1 MKRIYVVFLICIIL
15 SFSLC
20 GCRKRDKEY
29 LMVCEK
35 NKESTYGE
43 VNRIVELY
51 FVNDELLLKNIIEE
65 GIYDVDNHEK
75 VIEEINNDYVKYSAY
90 EGVNYLGNT
99 INNSSFTKQLTIN
112 LGTMN
117 DSLLEFFDAEAISKK
132 NKVSY
137 SYEYSQLKE
146 SGYGCNL
153 NEVDINDTIIVKS
166 IKITPLERFEGIMFN
181 ENGEKDI
188 YTGFQIELTTEP
200 YNVESWEGDHNPA
213 IIVWHDRKLYEEVFN
228 VGVIDDRELG
238 RVSLGK
244 VGYTSMNSTGRG
256 AEETIND
263 IDTIG
268 LMISFDEL
276 KEYTERLDE
285 VLITVVYNNK
295 TMRSQKVKVTK

>member
-1 MKRIYVVFLICIIL
+1 MKKRSIIFIVCIIL
-15 SFSLC
+15 MNSLS
-20 GCRKRDKEY
+20 GCIMKDKQY

-35 NKESTYGE
+35 NEESIYGE

-51 FVNDELLLKNIIEE
+51 FVNDELLLKNIIEK

-112 LGTMN
+112 LGNMN
-117 DSLLEFFDAEAISKK
+117 DSLLEFFDAETISKK

-137 SYEYSQLKE
+137 SYEYNQLKE
-146 SGYGCNL
+146 TGYACKL
-153 NEVDINDTIIVKS
+153 EDVDVNDTIIVKS

-200 YNVESWEGDHNPA
+200 YNVESWEGDHNPV

-228 VGVIDDRELG
+228 VGMIDDRELG

-256 AEETIND
+256 AEEIIND
-263 IDTIG
+263 IDTIEFTI
-268 LMISFDEL
+268 LFDEL

-285 VLITVVYNNK
+285 VLITVVYNSK